1 MSDSLPILGVS
12 SIDEV
17 FEGGTRDR
25 LEREI
30 LTAYLPRQRWF
41 SSKARRLTGTR
52 VLDRGPIGDRP
63 LPVLTIVLVEYD
75 DGGSERYSVPLSV
88 VTGGAADSLSDAT
101 SGPAMAWLDSA
112 GGALL
117 VDALADNASC
127 AHIVEGLADASPLTT
142 VEYPLGLGAIRAV
155 RDRLPLFAHAADVMS
170 LRRTGAEQ
178 TNSSIVVGSA
188 AILKMYRKLEAGIH
202 PELEIGRYLWT
213 HGFTDVPQVL
223 GSLEYSHAG
232 EQVALAV
239 LHALVANAQDGW
251 QHALEHVRVFYSA
264 HATQPVEEAIVRAD
278 VGPYLDAARILGDQ
292 TGHLHRTLAAA
303 SDPSMVPEPLTQD
316 ELIAVASGTRA
327 RADRAFR
334 QLATARRSAPA
345 SARTRFEALFERRED
360 LARQLDAL
368 VSSPI
373 HADKTRCHQDFHLGQ
388 LLWTGRRYALLDFE
402 GEPLRPLSERRIKRS
417 PLTDVAGI
425 LRSYSY
431 AAWSGLFEWTAEQRQ
446 DPVAL
451 EPVARAWES
460 AVAAAFV
467 NAYQAATRGTSFV
480 PSDPAAREQLLRL
493 LMIDKALYELEY
505 ELNNRPGWILVPVEG
520 LLRLI

>member
-1 MSDSLPILGVS
+1 M
-12 SIDEV
+12 
-17 FEGGTRDR
+17 R
-25 LEREI
+25 
-30 LTAYLPRQRWF
+30 
-41 SSKARRLTGTR
+41 
-52 VLDRGPIGDRP
+52 
-63 LPVLTIVLVEYD
+63 
-75 DGGSERYSVPLSV
+75 
-88 VTGGAADSLSDAT
+88 
-101 SGPAMAWLDSA
+101 
-112 GGALL
+112 
-117 VDALADNASC
+117 LADNASC
-127 AHIVEGLADASPLTT
+127 AHIVEALADASPITT
-142 VEYPLGLGAIRAV
+142 VEYPLGSGAVRAV
-155 RDRLPLFAHAADVMS
+155 RDRLPLFARASDISS

-223 GSLEYSHAG
+223 GSLEYMQAG
-232 EQVALAV
+232 EPMALAV
-239 LHALVANAQDGW
+239 LHALVTNAQDGW
-251 QHALEHVRVFYSA
+251 QHALEHVRAFYNE
-264 HATQPVEEAIVRAD
+264 HATQALEATNVRAD
-278 VGPYLDAARILGDQ
+278 VGPYLEAARTLGDQ
-292 TGHLHRTLAAA
+292 TGQLHRTLAAA
-303 SDPSMVPEPLTQD
+303 SDPSMAPEPLTQD

-327 RADRAFR
+327 RGDRAFR
-334 QLATARRSAPA
+334 QLATARRSAAA
-345 SARTRFEALFERRED
+345 STRTRFEALFERRDD

-402 GEPLRPLSERRIKRS
+402 GEPLRPLAERRIKRS

-431 AAWSGLFEWTAEQRQ
+431 AAWSGLFEWTTQQRQ

-451 EPVARAWES
+451 EPWARVWES
-460 AVAAAFV
+460 AVAAAFL

-480 PSDPAAREQLLRL
+480 PSDPAGREQLLRL